1 MKKQSG
7 ILFGYTIWNE
17 SRGKYFKTW
26 KIDNNLLPPPKRAP
40 IFDSLSDFRSCF
52 FFFSDSIVL
61 FRAIVS
67 GFRRTVRLISDA
79 WCRFGTL
86 AVNCGRLRLISN
98 GSF

>member
-17 SRGKYFKTW
+17 SRGKYFETW
-26 KIDNNLLPPPKRAP
+26 KIDNNLRHPNELRFLTVCLILGPV
-40 IFDSLSDFRSCF
+40 S
-52 FFFSDSIVL
+52 FFSDSVVL

-86 AVNCGRLRLISN
+86 AVNFGCFRLISN

>member
-26 KIDNNLLPPPKRAP
+26 KIDNNLPHPNELRFLTVCLILGP
-40 IFDSLSDFRSCF
+40 FRF
-52 FFFSDSIVL
+52 LFFFSDSAVL

-86 AVNCGRLRLISN
+86 TVNCGR
-98 GSF
+98 

>member
-26 KIDNNLLPPPKRAP
+26 KIDNNLPHPNELRFLTVCLILGPV
-40 IFDSLSDFRSCF
+40 SV
-52 FFFSDSIVL
+52 FSDSVVL

-67 GFRRTVRLISDA
+67 GFRRTVRLISGA

-86 AVNCGRLRLISN
+86 AVNFGRLSLISN
-98 GSF
+98 RYF